1 LLNKVKYLLI
11 LLISILSSS
20 IVYGENLNLSGQS
33 AILMESQTGR
43 ILFEKNAYKKL
54 PMASTTKIMTA
65 LVAIEKGNLEENVL
79 IRGDSVGIEGSS
91 IYLKEK
97 EVIKLRDLLYGLML
111 QSGNDAA
118 VAIASHIG
126 GTVEQFVDFMNIKA
140 KEIGAVN
147 TNFKNPH
154 GLPDS
159 EHYTTAYDLAMITRE
174 AFSNSE
180 FVEIVSTKSYV
191 SNRTEN
197 NYFYNK
203 NKTLWDYEGGDGVK
217 IGYTMSSGR
226 CLVSSATRNNMKI
239 IAVTLNGH
247 DWFND
252 NYKLLDYGFE
262 NFKMYMLYD
271 KSQFVGKVPTEGGI
285 VDYLN
290 LITEDQLYYPLKD
303 GERENVKIVADLPE
317 LIQLPVEKGEK
328 IGSIY
333 TYLDGKLL
341 SRNMVV
347 AKNSITKSNIILRL
361 FNRIKGK

>member
-1 LLNKVKYLLI
+1 MNKVKFILI

-20 IVYGENLNLSGQS
+20 IVYSENLNLSGQS
-33 AILMESQTGR
+33 AILMESRTGR
-43 ILFEKNAYKKL
+43 ILFENNAYKKL

-65 LVAIEKGNLEENVL
+65 LVALERGNLEDDVIIQSN
-79 IRGDSVGIEGSS
+79 SVGIEGSS

-126 GTVEQFVDFMNIKA
+126 GTVEQFVDFMNTKA

-159 EHYTTAYDLAMITRE
+159 GHYTTAYDLALITRE
-174 AFSNSE
+174 ALSNSE
-180 FVEIVSTKSYV
+180 FAKIVSTKSYL
-191 SNRTEN
+191 SNRSEN

-226 CLVSSATRNNMKI
+226 CLVSSATRDNMKI

-262 NFKMYMLYD
+262 NFKIYMLYD
-271 KSQFVGKVPTEGGI
+271 KSQFVGKVSTEGNVVGHL
-285 VDYLN
+285 D
-290 LITEDQLYYPLKD
+290 LITEERLYYPLKK

-317 LIQLPVEKGEK
+317 TIQLPVKKGEK
-328 IGSIY
+328 IGIIY

-341 SRNMVV
+341 SRNSAV
-347 AKNSITKSNIILRL
+347 AKNSMTKSNIILRL